1 MAEGDLVGKRRG
13 PVHAR
18 RGLTKESK
26 NRLSELGR
34 QLPPM
39 GDDDLKAIATERV
52 ARFWRV
58 LLVTALVLALLLL
71 VVGAGIQWFRPI
83 PRPAFRPS
91 VAAAVSLPGAAP
103 TLPWPASGE
112 AAMAVEGVGSFGG
125 VHETQPVPIAGLA
138 DVLTAYV
145 VLRDHPLDEDSSG
158 PNLTVDAQTLAA
170 YQTGTAAQDAEVK
183 VTQGETLSELAALQ
197 GLLVDSGN
205 DMATLLADWDAG
217 STSAFVTKMNEVAGS
232 LGLRSTHITDPSGLD
247 SATVSSPAD
256 LVRLGEAAMAIGS
269 FRQIVDLG
277 QATLPVDGLEYNL
290 NFDLGQ
296 DGIVGIKTGSDAA
309 ANGCYLFASVQS
321 VAGRNVTVIGA
332 VLGQPGASPNTA
344 AVEAGDQLL
353 RAAFASIRSLPLL
366 PVGHVVGQVVEPWGA
381 SAPVVVTA
389 SEPVIGW
396 AGLAIPFRVG
406 VDFPPAPL
414 KAGVAVGG
422 LVVDQNGHKARVV
435 LRTTGPLSGP
445 SAFWRMTR

>member
-1 MAEGDLVGKRRG
+1 
-13 PVHAR
+13 
-18 RGLTKESK
+18 
-26 NRLSELGR
+26 
-34 QLPPM
+34 M

-58 LLVTALVLALLLL
+58 FLVAVVILGLLLL
-71 VVGAGIQWFRPI
+71 AAGAGIQWFRPI
-83 PRPAFRPS
+83 PGPAFRSS
-91 VAAAVSLPGAAP
+91 VSAAISLPGAAP

-125 VHETQPVPIAGLA
+125 VHDTQPVPIAGLA

-145 VLRDHPLDEDSSG
+145 VLRDHPLDEDSAG
-158 PNLTVDAQTLAA
+158 PNLTVDAQTLAS

-296 DGIVGIKTGSDAA
+296 NGIVGIKTGSDAA
-309 ANGCYLFASVQS
+309 ASGCYLFASVLS
-321 VAGRNVTVIGA
+321 VAGRNVTVVGA
-332 VLGQPGASPNTA
+332 VLGQLGASPNTS
-344 AVEAGDQLL
+344 AVDAGDQLL
-353 RAAFASIRSLPLL
+353 QAAIASMKPLPLL

-396 AGLAIPFRVG
+396 AGLTIPFRAG
-406 VDFPPAPL
+406 VDVPAAPL
-414 KAGVAVGG
+414 KAGVAVGA
-422 LVVDQNGHKARVV
+422 LVADQDGRKVRAV

>member
-1 MAEGDLVGKRRG
+1 
-13 PVHAR
+13 
-18 RGLTKESK
+18 
-26 NRLSELGR
+26 
-34 QLPPM
+34 
-39 GDDDLKAIATERV
+39 
-52 ARFWRV
+52 
-58 LLVTALVLALLLL
+58 
-71 VVGAGIQWFRPI
+71 
-83 PRPAFRPS
+83 
-91 VAAAVSLPGAAP
+91 
-103 TLPWPASGE
+103 
-112 AAMAVEGVGSFGG
+112 
-125 VHETQPVPIAGLA
+125 
-138 DVLTAYV
+138 
-145 VLRDHPLDEDSSG
+145 
-158 PNLTVDAQTLAA
+158 
-170 YQTGTAAQDAEVK
+170 
-183 VTQGETLSELAALQ
+183 
-197 GLLVDSGN
+197 
-205 DMATLLADWDAG
+205 
-217 STSAFVTKMNEVAGS
+217 
-232 LGLRSTHITDPSGLD
+232 LRSTHITDPSGLD

-256 LVRLGEAAMAIGS
+256 LVRLGEASMAIGS

-406 VDFPPAPL
+406 VDLPAAPL
-414 KAGVAVGG
+414 KAGVEVGA
-422 LVVDQNGHKARVV
+422 LVADQNGQKARVV

>member
-1 MAEGDLVGKRRG
+1 
-13 PVHAR
+13 
-18 RGLTKESK
+18 
-26 NRLSELGR
+26 
-34 QLPPM
+34 M
-39 GDDDLKAIATERV
+39 GDDDLNAIATERV

-58 LLVTALVLALLLL
+58 LLVVVIILGLLLL
-71 VVGAGIQWFRPI
+71 AVGAGIQWFRPI

-91 VAAAVSLPGAAP
+91 TSAAVILPGAAP
-103 TLPWPASGE
+103 TLPWPGSGE

-125 VHETQPVPIAGLA
+125 VHDTGPVPIAGLA

-145 VLRDHPLDEDSSG
+145 VLRDHPLGEDSAG
-158 PNLTVDAQTLAA
+158 PNLSVDAPTLAA

-183 VTQGETLSELAALQ
+183 VAQGETLSELAALE

-217 STSAFVTKMNEVAGS
+217 STTAFVTKMNGVASS
-232 LGLRSTHITDPSGLD
+232 LGMRSTHITDPSGLD
-247 SATVSSPAD
+247 SSTVSSPAD

-321 VAGRNVTVIGA
+321 VAGRNVTVVGA

-344 AVEAGDQLL
+344 AVDAGDQLL
-353 RAAFASIRSLPLL
+353 GAAFAAIRPFPLL
-366 PVGHVVGQVVEPWGA
+366 PVGHIVGQVVEPWGA

-389 SEPVIGW
+389 SQPVIGW
-396 AGLAIPFRVG
+396 AGLAIPYLAG
-406 VDFPPAPL
+406 VASQPAPL
-414 KAGVAVGG
+414 KAGVAVGA
-422 LVVDQNGHKARVV
+422 LVAEQNGRRVRVV

-445 SAFWRMTR
+445 SAFWRLTR

>member
-1 MAEGDLVGKRRG
+1 
-13 PVHAR
+13 
-18 RGLTKESK
+18 
-26 NRLSELGR
+26 
-34 QLPPM
+34 M

-58 LLVTALVLALLLL
+58 FLVAVVILGLLLL
-71 VVGAGIQWFRPI
+71 AVGAGIQWFRPI
-83 PRPAFRPS
+83 PGPAFRPS
-91 VAAAVSLPGAAP
+91 VAAAVSLPGPAP

-125 VHETQPVPIAGLA
+125 VHDTQPVPIAGLA

-158 PNLTVDAQTLAA
+158 PNLTVDAQTLAS

-321 VAGRNVTVIGA
+321 VAGRNVTVVGA
-332 VLGQPGASPNTA
+332 VLGQLGASPNTS
-344 AVEAGDQLL
+344 AVDAGDQLL
-353 RAAFASIRSLPLL
+353 QAAIASMKPLPLL

-396 AGLAIPFRVG
+396 AGLTIPFRAG
-406 VDFPPAPL
+406 VDLPAAPL
-414 KAGVAVGG
+414 KAGVAVGA
-422 LVVDQNGHKARVV
+422 LVADQDGRQARAV

>member
-1 MAEGDLVGKRRG
+1 
-13 PVHAR
+13 
-18 RGLTKESK
+18 
-26 NRLSELGR
+26 
-34 QLPPM
+34 
-39 GDDDLKAIATERV
+39 
-52 ARFWRV
+52 
-58 LLVTALVLALLLL
+58 
-71 VVGAGIQWFRPI
+71 
-83 PRPAFRPS
+83 
-91 VAAAVSLPGAAP
+91 
-103 TLPWPASGE
+103 
-112 AAMAVEGVGSFGG
+112 MAVEGVGSFGG
-125 VHETQPVPIAGLA
+125 VHDTGPVPIAGLA

-145 VLRDHPLDEDSSG
+145 VLRDHPLGEDSAG
-158 PNLTVDAQTLAA
+158 PNLSVDAPTLAA

-183 VTQGETLSELAALQ
+183 VAQGETLSELAALE

-217 STSAFVTKMNEVAGS
+217 STTAFVTKMNGVASS
-232 LGLRSTHITDPSGLD
+232 LGMRSTHITDPSGLD
-247 SATVSSPAD
+247 SSTVSSPAD

-321 VAGRNVTVIGA
+321 VAGRNVTVVGA

-344 AVEAGDQLL
+344 AVDAGDQLL
-353 RAAFASIRSLPLL
+353 GAAFAAIRPFPLL
-366 PVGHVVGQVVEPWGA
+366 PVGHIVGQVVEPWGA

-389 SEPVIGW
+389 SQPVIGW
-396 AGLAIPFRVG
+396 AGLAIPYLAG
-406 VDFPPAPL
+406 VASQPAPL
-414 KAGVAVGG
+414 KAGVAVGA
-422 LVVDQNGHKARVV
+422 LVAEQNGRRVRVV

-445 SAFWRMTR
+445 SAFWRLTR

>member
-1 MAEGDLVGKRRG
+1 
-13 PVHAR
+13 
-18 RGLTKESK
+18 
-26 NRLSELGR
+26 
-34 QLPPM
+34 M
-39 GDDDLKAIATERV
+39 G
-52 ARFWRV
+52 
-58 LLVTALVLALLLL
+58 
-71 VVGAGIQWFRPI
+71 
-83 PRPAFRPS
+83 
-91 VAAAVSLPGAAP
+91 
-103 TLPWPASGE
+103 
-112 AAMAVEGVGSFGG
+112 VEGVGSFGG

-145 VLRDHPLDEDSSG
+145 VLRDHPLDQDSSG
-158 PNLTVDAQTLAA
+158 PKLTVDAQTLASC
-170 YQTGTAAQDAEVK
+170 QTGTAAQDAEVK

-232 LGLRSTHITDPSGLD
+232 LGLRSTHITDPRGVD

-256 LVRLGEAAMAIGS
+256 LVRLGEASMAIGS

-396 AGLAIPFRVG
+396 AGLAIPFRGG
-406 VDFPPAPL
+406 VELPAAPL
-414 KAGVAVGG
+414 KAGGEVGALVA
-422 LVVDQNGHKARVV
+422 DQNGQKARVV

>member
-1 MAEGDLVGKRRG
+1 
-13 PVHAR
+13 
-18 RGLTKESK
+18 
-26 NRLSELGR
+26 
-34 QLPPM
+34 M
-39 GDDDLKAIATERV
+39 GADDLKAIATERV
-52 ARFWRV
+52 ARFWRT
-58 LLVTALVLALLLL
+58 LLVVVVILGLLLL
-71 VVGAGIQWFRPI
+71 AVGASVQWLRPV
-83 PRPAFRPS
+83 PTPTFRPS
-91 VAAAVSLPGAAP
+91 TSATVILPGVAP
-103 TLPWPASGE
+103 ALPWPASGE
-112 AAMAVEGVGSFGG
+112 AAMAVEGIGSFGG
-125 VHETQPVPIAGLA
+125 VHDTRPVPIAGLA

-145 VLRDHPLDEDSSG
+145 VLRDHPLGEDSAG

-183 VTQGETLSELAALQ
+183 ITQGETLSELAALE

-217 STSAFVTKMNEVAGS
+217 STAAFVSKMNEVAS
-232 LGLRSTHITDPSGLD
+232 TLGLRSTHITDPSGLD
-247 SATVSSPAD
+247 PATVSSPAD
-256 LVRLGEAAMAIGS
+256 LVRLGEAAMTIGS

-296 DGIVGIKTGSDAA
+296 DGIIGIKTGSDAA

-321 VAGRNVTVIGA
+321 VAGRSVTVVGA
-332 VLGQPGASPNTA
+332 VLGQAGSSPNTA
-344 AVEAGDQLL
+344 AVNAGDQLL
-353 RAAFASIRSLPLL
+353 RAAFASVRSLPLL
-366 PVGHVVGQVVEPWGA
+366 PVGHVVGQLVEPWGA

-396 AGLAIPFRVG
+396 ARLTIPFRAA
-406 VDFPPAPL
+406 VDTPPAPL
-414 KAGVAVGG
+414 GAGVAVGS
-422 LVVDQNGHKARVV
+422 LVAEQNGQKVRAV

>member
-1 MAEGDLVGKRRG
+1 
-13 PVHAR
+13 
-18 RGLTKESK
+18 
-26 NRLSELGR
+26 
-34 QLPPM
+34 M

-58 LLVTALVLALLLL
+58 LLVTGLVVALLLL
-71 VVGAGIQWFRPI
+71 AVGAGIQWFRPI

-112 AAMAVEGVGSFGG
+112 AAMGVEGVGSFGG

-145 VLRDHPLDEDSSG
+145 VLRDHPLDQDSSG
-158 PNLTVDAQTLAA
+158 PKLTVDAQTLAS

-256 LVRLGEAAMAIGS
+256 LVRLGEASMAIGS

-406 VDFPPAPL
+406 VDLPAAPL
-414 KAGVAVGG
+414 KAGVEVGA
-422 LVVDQNGHKARVV
+422 LVADQNGQKARVV

>member
-1 MAEGDLVGKRRG
+1 
-13 PVHAR
+13 
-18 RGLTKESK
+18 
-26 NRLSELGR
+26 
-34 QLPPM
+34 M

-58 LLVTALVLALLLL
+58 LLVTAVVLGLLLL

-91 VAAAVSLPGAAP
+91 MSAAVILPGVAP

-112 AAMAVEGVGSFGG
+112 AAMAVEGVDSFGG

-232 LGLRSTHITDPSGLD
+232 LGMRSTHITDPSGLD

-353 RAAFASIRSLPLL
+353 RAAFASIGSLPLL

-406 VDFPPAPL
+406 VDSPPAPL